1 MEKNNKVAVVCCSNG
16 QSSNYRDKIKHLK
29 DTLAQ
34 IGLVPV
40 FSDFIYEKDSVFS
53 GTGEERAKCLMEFY
67 QNDEIKAIYDISGG
81 DIANE
86 ILPYLV
92 FYIWK

>member
-34 IGLVPV
+34 IGLV
-40 FSDFIYEKDSVFS
+40 
-53 GTGEERAKCLMEFY
+53 RL
-67 QNDEIKAIYDISGG
+67 Q
-81 DIANE
+81 
-86 ILPYLV
+86 
-92 FYIWK
+92 

>member
-53 GTGEERAKCLMEFY
+53 GTGEERAKWNFTKMMKSKPFMIF
-67 QNDEIKAIYDISGG
+67 QA
-81 DIANE
+81 AT
-86 ILPYLV
+86 
-92 FYIWK
+92 